1 METNPNYKNFE
12 NEYTQVLSLKND
24 FEKFLERI
32 KKHENRRIREALRG
46 NTWTINSLSKVSV
59 LGYDRLKSLILLL
72 EFYGFVE
79 KIIVDGKV
87 LYRLIYTKN

>member
-12 NEYTQVLSLKND
+12 NEQVFSLKKD

-32 KKHENRRIREALRG
+32 KKHENRRIRKALKEDP
-46 NTWTINSLSKVSV
+46 WTINSLSKVSV
-59 LGYDRLKSLILLL
+59 LGYDKLKSLILLMEL
-72 EFYGFVE
+72 YGFVE

-87 LYRLIYTKN
+87 LYRLINTEN